1 MNEDEGNILHL
12 STTPLE
18 GGNNQQFPSLNQVL
32 TTLKSGA
39 WKIGSYK
46 DEGED
51 FTSGFTGFQLQFT
64 NLTNVSITNGE
75 TTFQGNWSAQS
86 LFTTMSIT
94 MEFDTDHEFV
104 VLLNEQW
111 VVAEYSETAIVLQ
124 EYDDEG
130 ISGPRIVLQRI

>member
-1 MNEDEGNILHL
+1 MR
-12 STTPLE
+12 
-18 GGNNQQFPSLNQVL
+18 
-32 TTLKSGA
+32 
-39 WKIGSYK
+39 KIGSYK

-51 FTSGFTGFQLQFT
+51 FTSDFTGFQLQFT

>member
-1 MNEDEGNILHL
+1 
-12 STTPLE
+12 
-18 GGNNQQFPSLNQVL
+18 
-32 TTLKSGA
+32 
-39 WKIGSYK
+39 
-46 DEGED
+46 
-51 FTSGFTGFQLQFT
+51 
-64 NLTNVSITNGE
+64 
-75 TTFQGNWSAQS
+75 
-86 LFTTMSIT
+86 MSIT